1 MKLNELLN
9 YIPKWQRVT
18 ITGFGI
24 TTTYYDNERVSDI
37 KLDYEL
43 WDELDGIGIKNFSI
57 VRVWV
62 ASEFGDLIIEVVK
75 E

>member
-1 MKLNELLN
+1 MKLNKLLN
-9 YIPKWQRVT
+9 HIPEWQRVT

-24 TTTYYDNERVSDI
+24 TKIYYDNEQVSHI

-43 WDELDGIGIKNFSI
+43 WDDYEGIGLKNF
-57 VRVWV
+57 RVTRLWV
-62 ASEFGDLIIEVVK
+62 SNHFGDLIIEVVK